1 MNYLNIVLKGTQ
13 NKEHIIRAEAAR
25 LLGEIGNKKAIPY
38 LVNMLK
44 TDQWYS
50 KVTAVYSL
58 EKIGDKKALPVL
70 RAISKDPL
78 VFDFSGMYNHDMI
91 RIAATVALLKMGDK
105 KAVENIMDLINIGT
119 SQGFLELS
127 RYILEL
133 PESNYNFRLRHVVT
147 FEFVSQYFKQ
157 FRRGLHVRALD
168 ALPYFKTKQSLN
180 IIIECTQDFSRYV
193 RAKAGEAL
201 LRYADSRENR
211 EILLNMLKV
220 EKEIF
225 TKIRL
230 AVLLDF
236 RNAGEIIKEG
246 LQDGDYF
253 IRATALDAIA
263 DLKLYEF
270 SDEAIKYLTDES
282 FYVKLCAIETL
293 ERLKYKKPS
302 K

>member
-1 MNYLNIVLKGTQ
+1 M
-13 NKEHIIRAEAAR
+13 
-25 LLGEIGNKKAIPY
+25 
-38 LVNMLK
+38 
-44 TDQWYS
+44 
-50 KVTAVYSL
+50 
-58 EKIGDKKALPVL
+58 
-70 RAISKDPL
+70 
-78 VFDFSGMYNHDMI
+78 
-91 RIAATVALLKMGDK
+91 
-105 KAVENIMDLINIGT
+105 
-119 SQGFLELS
+119 
-127 RYILEL
+127 
-133 PESNYNFRLRHVVT
+133 
-147 FEFVSQYFKQ
+147 
-157 FRRGLHVRALD
+157 
-168 ALPYFKTKQSLN
+168 
-180 IIIECTQDFSRYV
+180 
-193 RAKAGEAL
+193 
-201 LRYADSRENR
+201 RYADSRENR

-302 K
+302 KQIERMIEDKNYRVCMQAAKYCLKMRAIPKYFPLI